1 MSSRQKSTPPPS
13 AVRQRWIAWGWPQG
27 EFASRAGL
35 ARAGVSAIE
44 AVRLTPFV
52 AAALAIGLLTLVA
65 GGCGPSAGPVTVRC
79 AVIGGMIDTGLW
91 PEVAARFQ
99 QATGIGVQVVAT
111 GPKHEISGP
120 FRRGEADLITMH
132 ASDEIINL
140 VADGVGEQ
148 PQPWAR
154 NDLLLVGPAADP
166 AGVLGMAD
174 AVAALARI
182 IASGDTILVNRS
194 LGAGEVLHDLLAAG
208 SLELDPRRV
217 VSLPVD
223 HHRTLLERATAEG
236 AYTLVG
242 RIPYRNGKIAD
253 GGLVVMVEGDPRLR
267 RPYLVVVR
275 TAASDPRRHRAAA
288 RLAAFL
294 RAPETQA
301 WLAEFGRG
309 QLDDRPLFFPVAV
322 P

>member
-1 MSSRQKSTPPPS
+1 M
-13 AVRQRWIAWGWPQG
+13 AIVALI
-27 EFASRAGL
+27 L
-35 ARAGVSAIE
+35 A
-44 AVRLTPFV
+44 
-52 AAALAIGLLTLVA
+52 A
-65 GGCGPSAGPVTVRC
+65 GGCGPSASPVAVRC

-91 PEVAARFQ
+91 PEVAARFR
-99 QATGIGVQVVAT
+99 QATGIGVQVVAA

-154 NDLLLVGPAADP
+154 NDLLLVGPALDP
-166 AGVLGMAD
+166 AGVRGMAD
-174 AVAALARI
+174 AVAALGRI
-182 IASGDTILVNRS
+182 IASRSRILVHRS
-194 LGAGEVLHDLLAAG
+194 LGASEVLHDLLAAG
-208 SLELDPRRV
+208 TLELDPERV

-223 HHRTLLERATAEG
+223 HHRTLLERAAAEG

-242 RIPYRNGKIAD
+242 RIPYRNGKIPD
-253 GGLVVMVEGDPRLR
+253 GGLAVMVEGDPRLR

-275 TAASDPRRHRAAA
+275 PAASEPQRHRAAA

-294 RAPETQA
+294 RSPETQA

-309 QLDDRPLFFPVAV
+309 HLDDRPLFFPVAV
-322 P
+322 PEGAHGASR